1 MLSQLNIWEIFMFL
15 VSKFSCTKNKN
26 LFPDSWKKLLQPDD
40 LYSLSGINHV
50 QYDGLTNQNMNT
62 MNHSED

>member
-1 MLSQLNIWEIFMFL
+1 MFL